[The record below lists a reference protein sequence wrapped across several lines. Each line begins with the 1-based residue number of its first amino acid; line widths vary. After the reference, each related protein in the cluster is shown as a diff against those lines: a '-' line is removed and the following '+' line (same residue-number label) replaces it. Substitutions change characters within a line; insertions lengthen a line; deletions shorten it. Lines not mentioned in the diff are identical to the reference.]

1 MTSRAFSSLLLVAA
15 LLGPALA
22 DAQQG
27 EAAGW
32 GYSLAHELMSPFCP
46 GRTLAQCTSPQAQ
59 ELRQWILMQEAAG
72 ATRAEVRANLLE
84 RYGDAIRSAPKP
96 EGWGLSAYLLPLVFF
111 LGGGGLVVIF
121 LRPRSCNQS
130 SRGRSA
136 SVIAVTIPPTNC
148 LSNKTER
155 GSRLAHTP
163 EASARARRGIRR
175 DFWRRRTPASRPR

>member
-59 ELRQWILMQEAAG
+59 QLRQWILMQEAAG
-72 ATRAEVRANLLE
+72 ASRDEVQANLFE
-84 RYGDAIRSAPKP
+84 RYGDAIRSAPKA
-96 EGWGLSAYLLPLVFF
+96 EGWGLSAYVLPLVFF
-111 LGGGGLVVIF
+111 LGGGGLLFFF
-121 LRPRSCNQS
+121 LRRLVRKAPRPAAPGFDADSP
-130 SRGRSA
+130 A
-136 SVIAVTIPPTNC
+136 P
-148 LSNKTER
+148 R
-155 GSRLAHTP
+155 GSALQEAELERLVD
-163 EASARARRGIRR
+163 EELGLVR
-175 DFWRRRTPASRPR
+175 